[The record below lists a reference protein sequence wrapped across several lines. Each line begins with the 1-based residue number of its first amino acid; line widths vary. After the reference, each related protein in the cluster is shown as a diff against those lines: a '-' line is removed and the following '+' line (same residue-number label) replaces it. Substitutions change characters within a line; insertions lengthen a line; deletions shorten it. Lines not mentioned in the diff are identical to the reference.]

1 MLEHLL
7 KRTISELAI
16 IWSYRR
22 VTSTILL
29 NQSMPHPPWNDCATM
44 TACS

>member
-7 KRTISELAI
+7 KRTITELAI

-29 NQSMPHPPWNDCATM
+29 LNQSMPHPP
-44 TACS
+44 